1 MHTSEMVLYSNL
13 LYVSV
18 TYVVIFRE
26 VIQGI
31 KKLKD
36 DTLTEVTEPIK

>member
-31 KKLKD
+31 KN
-36 DTLTEVTEPIK
+36 